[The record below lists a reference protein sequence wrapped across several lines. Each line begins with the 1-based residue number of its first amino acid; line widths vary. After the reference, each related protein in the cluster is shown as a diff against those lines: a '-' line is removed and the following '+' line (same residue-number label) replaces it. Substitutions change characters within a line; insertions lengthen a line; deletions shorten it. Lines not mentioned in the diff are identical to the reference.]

1 MYAACLR
8 GLGLQHY
15 LILILIESSK
25 ITDFLIE
32 KMYERS
38 EEDDQAQNTLK
49 RAMIHKHYD
58 KAAETIKA
66 MNPRGYKLLFFYIY
80 IYVCFCFM
88 INSLIMK

>member
-15 LILILIESSK
+15 LILLLIESSK

-49 RAMIHKHYD
+49 RAMNDKHYD
-58 KAAETIKA
+58 KAAETITA

-80 IYVCFCFM
+80 MSVFI
-88 INSLIMK
+88 L